1 MTSID
6 FLKLVINVSL
16 YTEMSQFFP
25 MITLL
30 YRSCRV
36 LSRCLL
42 LDISRLW
49 PICKYR
55 LFSLFPLRYVP
66 IHDWVLRLHSRKES
80 HKTVILDVRVSKSIQ
95 EVASPIGNPKVGVFI
110 FAWAPITQYSQP
122 CQFSLILPKSRK
134 SQSLTKEMHAKCSIS
149 CPLIRSAG

>member
-1 MTSID
+1 MEVSSYGENCSEKCRQFMTSID

-55 LFSLFPLRYVP
+55 LFSLFPLR
-66 IHDWVLRLHSRKES
+66 
-80 HKTVILDVRVSKSIQ
+80 T
-95 EVASPIGNPKVGVFI
+95 
-110 FAWAPITQYSQP
+110 YS
-122 CQFSLILPKSRK
+122 
-134 SQSLTKEMHAKCSIS
+134 
-149 CPLIRSAG
+149 